1 MRGKKLRAA
10 VTIQR
15 IFRGYRAREVY
26 KARKVL
32 IDIENMHQ
40 KYKRIRAEF
49 IKQQK
54 QSIGNIWEKRRVKGL
69 ALGLKLWLERSRI
82 LKSIHPPKSQL
93 PYQRPSALTITPTW
107 KSKTRRIEPQS
118 AGLDSTPTRGS
129 ESYHVGYQM
138 LRRKSTMTRH
148 LDTKPKPEKGYKSE
162 IKELPS
168 GPDTEPSTPD
178 SGQALKL
185 LKK

>member
-1 MRGKKLRAA
+1 M
-10 VTIQR
+10 IQR
-15 IFRGYRAREVY
+15 IYRGYIAREEY

-32 IDIENMHQ
+32 VDIEKMHQ
-40 KYKRIRAEF
+40 KYKRIRDEF
-49 IKQQK
+49 IKRQK
-54 QSIGNIWEKRRVKGL
+54 QSIRNIWEKRRVKGL

-82 LKSIHPPKSQL
+82 LKSVLPPKSQL
-93 PYQRPSALTITPTW
+93 AFQRPSALTITPAW
-107 KSKTRRIEPQS
+107 KSKIRRTEPQS
-118 AGLDSTPTRGS
+118 VGLDSTPTRGS
-129 ESYHVGYQM
+129 ESFLIGHQM

-162 IKELPS
+162 IRELPS

-178 SGQALKL
+178 SGHTLKL

>member
-1 MRGKKLRAA
+1 M
-10 VTIQR
+10 IQK
-15 IFRGYRAREVY
+15 IYRGYRAREEY
-26 KARKVL
+26 KAKKVL
-32 IDIENMHQ
+32 VDIETMHQ
-40 KYKRIRAEF
+40 KYKRIREEF

-54 QSIGNIWEKRRVKGL
+54 QSIGNILGKRRVKGL
-69 ALGLKLWLERSRI
+69 ALGLKLWLERSRVPKSI
-82 LKSIHPPKSQL
+82 LPLKSQPA
-93 PYQRPSALTITPTW
+93 YQRPSALTIAPAR
-107 KSKTRRIEPQS
+107 KSKIRRTEPQS

-129 ESYHVGYQM
+129 ESFLIGHQM

-148 LDTKPKPEKGYKSE
+148 LDIKPKPEKGYKSE